1 MTHLLGTA
9 GAPVNPD
16 GADALRRRETIELVG
31 TGADYD
37 QAFADLLDRVPE
49 GWALLHVR
57 RDKDG

>member
-1 MTHLLGTA
+1 MTRLLGTA

-16 GADALRRRETIELVG
+16 DADTLRRRETIEVAG

-37 QAFADLLDRVPE
+37 QAFGDLLGRVPD

-57 RDKDG
+57 RDRDG